1 MEGPDNLGSTMSVFD
16 WPMVARTGYSLT
28 SSVRSMV
35 SAKTLSSNS
44 ALSAA
49 FSGRVIAALASLLIG
64 TSEKRAFLCG
74 GGFNE
79 LGDVDD
85 VMVLELYIAEVQA
98 AASDNAVEED
108 GCHIARRARYIC

>member
-1 MEGPDNLGSTMSVFD
+1 
-16 WPMVARTGYSLT
+16 MVN
-28 SSVRSMV
+28 
-35 SAKTLSSNS
+35 AKTLSSNS

-85 VMVLELYIAEVQA
+85 VDHVMVLELYIAEVQA